1 MSTLGG
7 DCLDGLCPVGTT
19 HLYACE
25 AGYNMNGS
33 AFTTCLESKLW
44 YPSLENCEPEP
55 WNTDF
60 NKWLPIARL
69 ITNSCVNW
77 W

>member
-1 MSTLGG
+1 MVF
-7 DCLDGLCPVGTT
+7 CPTGTT

-44 YPSLENCEPEP
+44 YPSLGNCEPEP
-55 WNTDF
+55 WSEYSENILAYF
-60 NKWLPIARL
+60 L
-69 ITNSCVNW
+69 S
-77 W
+77 